1 MNPQAPHYKYNTPA
15 PSGNNS
21 TRNGSD
27 LATIFGT
34 LRTTFV
40 PASVPTMNSTRENST
55 PARGTPTHATQT
67 PTPTTTQSRSLVKFE
82 PRMSSSVRSHDR
94 PTLLELVADFVQEQ
108 LLERARLE
116 QQEQSQLLLHVKML
130 HLIER
135 FDELMDQRTA
145 LEERQIESNQV
156 VGELHGEVLQL
167 KSQVKS
173 QMDKLEA
180 LKGLS
185 DDHVREHKALT
196 RRLKE
201 MPGNLDSRLQHTV
214 TRIDR
219 VEKVVR
225 GVEFQAGNQIK
236 QHATQLR
243 DNDKRIDELEQRS
256 SHDMKDYNGSM
267 SQENVQPRSLGS
279 DTNHSASIEKLE
291 KTQVTHALYLDTIGQ
306 SLIGHQNS
314 ITVAEHTMN
323 DLLIKLDDL
332 KSANAGVRSHQQ
344 AEPILFKMDAT
355 TDAIFKLQ
363 TQVERLARSVQHKT
377 ATVTAEIPQGDDSSA
392 DDVESL
398 IIQMDEVRS
407 KIGELQEE
415 LNTQIEMRNVM
426 DECATASKVRLET
439 MFYQLTKELMHTCE
453 PEHIEFGLDEERTF
467 VVRQRV
473 LERLTIE
480 NGVQLEFERLQQS
493 QLMPR

>member
-15 PSGNNS
+15 PSGNNG
-21 TRNGSD
+21 TRNGSN
-27 LATIFGT
+27 LATIFGS

-40 PASVPTMNSTRENST
+40 PASVPTTNSTRGTST
-55 PARGTPTHATQT
+55 PHRETPNQT
-67 PTPTTTQSRSLVKFE
+67 PTPTPTTQSHSLVKFE
-82 PRMSSSVRSHDR
+82 PRMSSNE
-94 PTLLELVADFVQEQ
+94 ELF
-108 LLERARLE
+108 ERARVE
-116 QQEQSQLLLHVKML
+116 QQEQSQLLLHSKLLRLTEQV
-130 HLIER
+130 
-135 FDELMDQRTA
+135 DELMNQRA
-145 LEERQIESNQV
+145 AFEEKQTEGAQIIND
-156 VGELHGEVLQL
+156 LRGEVLQL
-167 KSQVKS
+167 KTQVKS
-173 QMDKLEA
+173 QNDKLGI

-185 DDHVREHKALT
+185 DDHIREHKALAQH
-196 RRLKE
+196 LKE
-201 MPGNLDSRLQHTV
+201 MPGNLDALLRYTV

-219 VEKVVR
+219 VETVVR
-225 GVEFQAGNQIK
+225 GVEFQVGNQIK

-243 DNDKRIDELEQRS
+243 DNDKRIVELEQCS

-267 SQENVQPRSLGS
+267 SQENIQPRSSGS

-291 KTQVTHALYLDTIGQ
+291 KTQVTHTSYLETIGQ
-306 SLIGHQNS
+306 SLIANQNS

-332 KSANAGVRSHQQ
+332 KSANAEIRSHQQ
-344 AEPILFKMDAT
+344 ADPGLFKMDAT
-355 TDAIFKLQ
+355 TDAISKLQ

-377 ATVTAEIPQGDDSSA
+377 ATVAAEIPQGNDSSA
-392 DDVESL
+392 DDVERL
-398 IIQMDEVRS
+398 VIQMDEVRS
-407 KIGELQEE
+407 KIGGMQEE
-415 LNTQIEMRNVM
+415 LNTQIEMRNIM

-467 VVRQRV
+467 IVRQRV